1 MGITYEELR
10 GYTEGYRYK
19 SYLSYATLNFNENN
33 NHFSQWDVKTIFD
46 KGDKNGD
53 NMLQKQEHHD
63 VIEGGYDGK
72 KYVVQE

>member
-1 MGITYEELR
+1 M
-10 GYTEGYRYK
+10 
-19 SYLSYATLNFNENN
+19 NFNQNN
-33 NHFSQWDVKTIFD
+33 DHFSQWDAKNIFD

-72 KYVVQE
+72 E